1 MLDNE
6 TRKKIK
12 ALRNI
17 LVGKVPDP
25 KSQVEQIMIGM
36 IYKFMNDMDTQSI
49 TFGGNAS
56 FFVGEFEKYSWK
68 KLRSKKV
75 SGSDLVELYS
85 SAVESMENNPHIPI
99 LFRNI
104 FKNAFIPYKDPET
117 LRLFLNQINEFDYSK
132 DSEQLG
138 DAFENILSL
147 LSSQGDAGQ
156 FRTPRHVIDLVVQI
170 INPKKDESIL
180 DPAAGTAGFLI
191 SAFKHIETSN
201 TENKLGDL
209 LKPRERKSIM
219 QNINGYD
226 ISPDYIRIGLANMY
240 LHGFL
245 EPKLKEYDTLS
256 SDEYWNE
263 YYDVILANPPFMT
276 PTQGIRPHNK
286 FGIKSS
292 KAEVLFIDYII
303 SHLKPNGRAGIIV
316 PDNILFDK
324 KNKSIRE
331 KLLKNNLLWGI
342 VSLPRG
348 VFNPYTDAKTSI
360 LFIDKKNTSKVK
372 KIKYFEILNDGYD
385 LGTTRKP
392 IKSNDLPK
400 CLDYF
405 INNKNDLFSFD
416 YKEVLENKHLL
427 LTQGQYQIKEENNI
441 QKIQLNDL
449 LDRNKTSIDIQDNEI
464 YKRVTIKL
472 YGKGIEK
479 RDTEVGQN
487 IGTKKQFLIK
497 EGQLLLS
504 KIDARNGAFGIVP
517 KELDGAIITGN
528 FWAFDIKDNLQI
540 SKDYLKSY
548 LTSLKFSKLC
558 EISSTGTTNRSYLNE
573 DLFLEQY
580 IPIPSKKVQIKI
592 SNLINNIYE
601 YENNLKLNQE
611 ELNKIIQNL

>member
-1 MLDNE
+1 MLDSE
-6 TRKKIK
+6 TRKKIN

-49 TFGGNAS
+49 EFGGNAS

-75 SGSDLVELYS
+75 SGSELVELYS
-85 SAVESMENNPHIPI
+85 SGVESMENNPNIPI

-117 LRLFLNQINEFDYSK
+117 LRLFLNQISEFDYSK

-156 FRTPRHVIDLVVQI
+156 FRTPRHIIDLVVQI

-201 TENKLGDL
+201 TENSLGDL

-276 PTQGIRPHNK
+276 PTQGIKPHNK

-292 KAEVLFIDYII
+292 KAEVLFIDYIV

-324 KNKSIRE
+324 KNKSIRQ
-331 KLLKNNLLWGI
+331 KLLENNLLWGI

-360 LFIDKKNTSKVK
+360 LFIDKKNSSKVK

-405 INNKNDLFSFD
+405 ISNKNDLFSFD

-427 LTQGQYQIKEENNI
+427 LTQGQYQIEEENNI

-528 FWAFDIKDNLQI
+528 FWAFDIKENLQI

-573 DLFLEQY
+573 ELFLEQY
-580 IPIPSKKVQIKI
+580 IPIPSKKVQVEI
-592 SNLINNIYE
+592 SNLINNINE
-601 YENNLKLNQE
+601 FENNLKLNQDK
-611 ELNKIIQNL
+611 LNKLIQNL